1 MQESQTGD
9 TVKKRHDRG
18 TLIKV
23 LLVRPPGLQC
33 TAGHIKHLRRLT
45 LGHPLGFEVA
55 IALKL
60 LRAFEAA
67 PVLVAVIMATLLVL
81 IIVPTATSSSASH
94 GHGKNAW
101 LRMARDLFVATLHDV
116 ETLIVGDRQLGQVA
130 DAVVEARR
138 PSSAL
143 NARLITCGRLK
154 KVLLFRVPPWP
165 ESKDSQG

>member
-55 IALKL
+55 IALKP

-81 IIVPTATSSSASH
+81 DYCSH
-94 GHGKNAW
+94 SYLLLCKPRSW
-101 LRMARDLFVATLHDV
+101 EKCMAQDGEGALLLQPFTMS
-116 ETLIVGDRQLGQVA
+116 
-130 DAVVEARR
+130 RR
-138 PSSAL
+138 
-143 NARLITCGRLK
+143 
-154 KVLLFRVPPWP
+154 
-165 ESKDSQG
+165 